1 MKCEITKSNYLTF
14 FVVQTFG
21 IYFVN
26 HFGMCNVFYGIH
38 HTYNVTLL
46 TLCNQGTLRSSSPG
60 PAAFPACGSH
70 PFPPLL
76 WFDCD
81 PQMTEDSIV
90 FLLLAY
96 CT

>member
-46 TLCNQGTLRSSSPG
+46 TLCNQGL
-60 PAAFPACGSH
+60 AHCGH
-70 PFPPLL
+70 RPLA
-76 WFDCD
+76 
-81 PQMTEDSIV
+81 
-90 FLLLAY
+90 LLLSQPVVAILSLHFFGLIVIHR
-96 CT
+96 